1 MGNITLTRRALF
13 TKLLKRLSIN
23 AQDKDPL
30 FEKYSRK
37 IYNGRRY
44 SSLTNPKKDLTGK
57 SGSETERITN
67 VTSGLAPYT
76 GTWGRSEAL
85 HLLKR
90 TGYGFKIKDVD
101 TVLSLGM
108 NQAVNL
114 ILTVDNTPPAP
125 PVNHYNNQT
134 KTG

>member
-13 TKLLKRLSIN
+13 TKLLKRLLVS
-23 AQDKDPL
+23 AQEKDPL

-57 SGSETERITN
+57 SGPETERVTN

-76 GTWGRSEAL
+76 GTWSTSEAL
-85 HLLKR
+85 HLLRR
-90 TGYGFKIKDVD
+90 TGYGFKKSDVD
-101 TVLSLGM
+101 TLLGLSM
-108 NQAVNL
+108 TQAVNL

-125 PVNHYNNQT
+125 PSKSLQQ
-134 KTG
+134 